1 MNAAV
6 SYYEKALDL
15 LRQVRDQEL
24 DAIERAAEVCASS
37 IARGGLVFLF
47 GNGHSRMLCE
57 EMTPR
62 QGCLPGF
69 VALVELALS
78 NHANIIGTNGL
89 RAPLYLEK
97 YEGYA
102 EEILKGF
109 HFGPQDAFIVIS
121 TSGIRPVI
129 VEMAEG
135 ARRRGLPV
143 IGIVSRRHCEGSK
156 AAHSSGKKL
165 IDFSDIVIDNHCPP
179 GDCVHEVEGLSWRTG
194 PVSTVTGAMIINML
208 RCEVAERLVARGV
221 KPELLP
227 SHQFVGDSSA
237 AEQLERFYEA
247 YRKSLRRLFD

>member
-1 MNAAV
+1 MKAAL
-6 SYYEKALDL
+6 SYFEKALDL
-15 LRQVRDQEL
+15 LREVREHELSAIDQ
-24 DAIERAAEVCASS
+24 AAEICTSS
-37 IARGGLVFLF
+37 IAAGGLVFLF

-62 QGCLPGF
+62 QGCFPGF

-78 NHANIIGTNGL
+78 NHANIVGTNGL

-109 HFGPQDAFIVIS
+109 HFGPHDAFIVIS
-121 TSGIRPVI
+121 TSGIRPVV
-129 VEMAEG
+129 VEMATG

-143 IGIVSRRHCEGSK
+143 IGITSRQHSERST

-165 IDFSDIVIDNHCPP
+165 IDVADIVIDNHCPP
-179 GDCVHEVEGLSWRTG
+179 GDCVHEVAGLEWRTG

-208 RCEVAERLVARGV
+208 RCEVADRLVARGV

-227 SHQFVGDSSA
+227 SHQFVGNASA
-237 AEQLERFYEA
+237 AEQLERFYES
-247 YRKSLRRLFD
+247 YRRSLRHLYE